1 MLVKERGVFMFI
13 RRKLKYKN
21 KYLFCW
27 IFCVGNV
34 EVDNKC
40 IELVVNLCWVLVSDL
55 LVVFFLFVVFD
66 W

>member
-1 MLVKERGVFMFI
+1 MSVKERGVFMFI
-13 RRKLKYKN
+13 RRKLKYEN
-21 KYLFCW
+21 KYLFYW